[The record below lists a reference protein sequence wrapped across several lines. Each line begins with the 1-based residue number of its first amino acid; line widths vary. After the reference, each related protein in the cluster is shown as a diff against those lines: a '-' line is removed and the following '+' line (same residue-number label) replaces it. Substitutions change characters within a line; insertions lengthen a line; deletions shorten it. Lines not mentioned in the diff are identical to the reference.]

1 MTAKKK
7 LVALRTRGPAEETDL
22 LYIDKGGYGVEIYG
36 HEQGRAQADDR
47 AYVEIDHGHCHACP
61 GDLLVREVLK
71 LSELELDQLRD
82 WIREYANDIVAL
94 EIKGVLEKIMQAT
107 DNDHRIEC
115 QTETGELE
123 IRVELVDG

>member
-7 LVALRTRGPAEETDL
+7 LIALRTRGPAEETDL

-47 AYVEIDHGHCHACP
+47 ATIEIDHGHCSTCRD
-61 GDLLVREVLK
+61 DLTVRDILE
-71 LSELELDQLRD
+71 LSSRELDQLRD
-82 WIREYANDIVAL
+82 WISEYANDIVAL
-94 EIKGVLEKIMQAT
+94 EIKGVLEKIMKAT
-107 DNDHRIEC
+107 DNDDKLDCE
-115 QTETGELE
+115 TETGELE